1 MEFNIVKT
9 NIVNVPAE
17 AIVLPANTHLRE
29 GSGTSRSIF
38 EAAGRKELTKAC
50 AEIGHC
56 DMGMAV
62 PTPAYR
68 LNADYIIHAVVPRWV
83 DGEHNEY
90 ELLTSAYL
98 AALNI
103 ADVMEC
109 ESIAFPLLASGN
121 NGFDKKLAFQIARES
136 FESFTGN
143 HLKEIT
149 LVIYGDTMETL
160 VKSWGYSATIIR
172 DTQLEERKAKRE
184 ERQEQLAA
192 AGKIVIGKAFEKAA
206 IWLGDEENQE
216 KLKMAAIMVL
226 KTAITKISAKKKQ
239 VEENKTKAISSKQEK
254 G

>member
-1 MEFNIVKT
+1 MEFDIVKT

-56 DMGMAV
+56 DVGMAV

-68 LNADYIIHAVVPRWV
+68 LNAEYIIHAVVPRWV

-121 NGFDKKLAFQIARES
+121 NGFDKKLAYQISR
-136 FESFTGN
+136 
-143 HLKEIT
+143 
-149 LVIYGDTMETL
+149 DTMETL

-206 IWLGDEENQE
+206 IWLENEENQE
-216 KLKMAAIMVL
+216 KLKKAAIMVF
-226 KTAITKISAKKKQ
+226 KTVITKF
-239 VEENKTKAISSKQEK
+239 
-254 G
+254 